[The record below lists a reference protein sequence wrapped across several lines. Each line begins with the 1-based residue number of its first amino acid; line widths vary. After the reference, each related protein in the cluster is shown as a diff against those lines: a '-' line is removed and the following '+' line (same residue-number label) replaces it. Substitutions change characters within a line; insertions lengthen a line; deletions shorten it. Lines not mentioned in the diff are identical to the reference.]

1 MMDKLLHLM
10 QSKLGKLEHQELEL
24 ISQESQDEAV
34 RISLLLASQPAPPMP
49 QFYVDPKYTDAEKL
63 ADIIDDKF
71 EAKDDYETESK
82 GKSKYDDFAEELSIT
97 DTEAA
102 KTCEKWKKEYS
113 VVIGISWGSL
123 PQDLQ
128 QKWMQYSCDYHLDK
142 SRGGVG
148 GGGKDD
154 KILITREEYSSEKTT
169 LDANKKDSGAFDD
182 ILA

>member
-10 QSKLGKLEHQELEL
+10 QTKLGKLEHQELEL

-49 QFYVDPKYTDAEKL
+49 QFYMDQKYTDAENL
-63 ADIIDDKF
+63 ADIIDDRF
-71 EAKDDYETESK
+71 EAKDDYEKDSK
-82 GKSKYDDFAEELSIT
+82 KKFKYDDFTEEVSIS

-102 KTCEKWKKEYS
+102 KACEKWKTDYS
-113 VVIGISWGSL
+113 VVIGVSWGSM

-142 SRGGVG
+142 SRGGLSEG
-148 GGGKDD
+148 RKEDD
-154 KILITREEYSSEKTT
+154 KILITKEEYSSEKT
-169 LDANKKDSGAFDD
+169 AVEGKKDGFDD
-182 ILA
+182 ILV